1 MEPADLVARYWNEV
15 WGNGDLDLVGELF
28 AQPYVR
34 HNRNGSKSLS
44 HDDVRRDLVQYWRT
58 LRSPRVQIDD
68 QVVSNDSVWTRLTVR
83 GVNADSGDETPVS
96 FIQVAR
102 ITGGRIAETWSL
114 NAPDVDWTR
123 PD

>member
-1 MEPADLVARYWNEV
+1 MARYWNEV

-28 AQPYVR
+28 GQPYVR
-34 HNRNGSKSLS
+34 HNRNGSKSLT

-68 QVVSNDSVWTRLTVR
+68 QVVSGDRVWTRLTVR

-96 FIQVAR
+96 FIQIARVA
-102 ITGGRIAETWSL
+102 GGLIAETWSL
-114 NAPDVDWTR
+114 NAPEVDWTA
-123 PD
+123 PA